1 MGFEA
6 IYNWGVHHLVHDVA
20 SHPHTP
26 TPPQVAPLVAYQEA
40 GVWWKK
46 TYQEALKTGLFSWVF
61 KINDGS

>member
-46 TYQEALKTGLFSWVF
+46 NIPGGTENRVILMGFH
-61 KINDGS
+61 D